1 MLVAVEHDLLGASCD
16 GGAMQGEAKVGVRH
30 EGFDED
36 PSLGEPL
43 DIMMTVTD
51 AGGTKVVLP

>member
-1 MLVAVEHDLLGASCD
+1 ME
-16 GGAMQGEAKVGVRH
+16 GEAKVGVRH
-30 EGFDED
+30 EGFDEA

-51 AGGTKVVLP
+51 AGGAKAVLP